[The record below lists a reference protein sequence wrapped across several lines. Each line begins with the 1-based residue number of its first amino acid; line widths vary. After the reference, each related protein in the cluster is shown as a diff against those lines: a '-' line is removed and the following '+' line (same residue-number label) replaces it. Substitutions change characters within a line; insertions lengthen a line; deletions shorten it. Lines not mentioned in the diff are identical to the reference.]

1 MKRIKIQTVSFDVD
15 EVKALTGFTLKN
27 SWGNYIL
34 EHEKYGVIHDVIEGE
49 DENGEYFT
57 ENQLFKYYMAEL
69 EDTLR
74 HYIHQNFSRD
84 YFHIVQNC
92 QFEYDT
98 RGYTIQFHSD
108 NKVSVYFILEENDCW
123 EITDSGK

>member
-1 MKRIKIQTVSFDVD
+1 MKRIKTQTVSFDMN

-34 EHEKYGVIHDVIEGE
+34 EHEKYGVIHDVIEDDDGE
-49 DENGEYFT
+49 SFT
-57 ENQLFKYYMAEL
+57 VNQLFEYYMAEL

-84 YFHIVQNC
+84 YFHIVQNG

-108 NKVSVYFILEENDCW
+108 NKVSVYFILEEDDYL
-123 EITDSGK
+123 EIADSGK